1 MDYIILSLVLSF
13 VIVFFAIPIIIQIAK
28 EKKLFDQ
35 PEERKIHKMVT
46 PTLGGLGIFAGFIMS
61 LLLSLPQ
68 TGNTSL
74 QYFIASFVIIFFLGI
89 KDDLLI
95 ISASKKFLGQIIAA
109 LILIK
114 FAGIQ
119 LMNMSGLF
127 GINEIPESAS
137 FILTLFTIVVIT
149 NSFNLIDGID
159 GLAGSIGVLSTAVFG
174 MYFFYVGEQFFAIMS
189 FALAGSLI
197 SFLIYNFQPAKIFM
211 GDTGSLTVG
220 IINSILVIKFI
231 SLAQKPGVN
240 LPLDSAPAIGFAVLI
255 LPLFDTLRVFI
266 LRIISGRSPF
276 SADRNHIHHLLL
288 DLGLSHKSTTLTCL
302 SANVVMIVVA
312 ILMRNIGTTLLLVSL
327 ITLSIFLVGV
337 IVFIKKSADKNILE
351 NNPMENAFSN
361 PDGLVS
367 FSKENMKA
375 L

>member
-189 FALAGSLI
+189 FALARSLI

-231 SLAQKPGVN
+231 SLAQKPGVY

-312 ILMRNIGTTLLLVSL
+312 ILMRDIGTTLLLISL